1 MQPATQLS
9 NEQKYSMSWGQ
20 FISSVV
26 FAFFG
31 TGLIT
36 VFLAM
41 PLTIY
46 TAGLTDKKQIALY
59 ESIVNTAS
67 IVLQLAVLL
76 FFIFKFEPAKKITTT
91 II

>member
-9 NEQKYSMSWGQ
+9 NEQKYSMSWLQ
-20 FISSVV
+20 FISSVL

-46 TAGLTDKKQIALY
+46 TAGLTNKNKLPCT
-59 ESIVNTAS
+59 N
-67 IVLQLAVLL
+67 LL
-76 FFIFKFEPAKKITTT
+76 PIPQVPYYN
-91 II
+91 

>member
-1 MQPATQLS
+1 MQSATQLPH
-9 NEQKYSMSWGQ
+9 EQKYSMSWGQ
-20 FISSVV
+20 FISSVL

-36 VFLAM
+36 VFLAL

-59 ESIVNTAS
+59 KSIANMQVSYYN
-67 IVLQLAVLL
+67 
-76 FFIFKFEPAKKITTT
+76 
-91 II
+91 